1 MNPCSMLCSEMKN
14 LLRQTHPGEFFL
26 RIFFVCLCAI
36 SLSGCQT
43 SLYYEQAARGQL
55 TLIAKRQSIHDL
67 IKTEETSDKLRQQ
80 LEHVLEFR
88 SFAKNQLFLPTG
100 DSYSTYV
107 ELGREHVVWNVFAA
121 PEFSL
126 TPKTWC
132 YPIVGCATYRGYFSE
147 SEAED
152 YARTLEGQGFDVY
165 ISGIDAYST
174 LGWFDDSVLSSF
186 VHRPTPE
193 LASLIFHELAHRV
206 LYVKDD
212 TTFNESFATA
222 VGQEG
227 LRRWLASTETPYDF
241 QKAKKRESRKQDFV
255 QLVSGYRSTLELLYQ
270 QEVSASEMRGRKSL
284 IMEELRASYEHLKK
298 DWGGYAGYD
307 SWFAEPLGNAKL
319 GTVSTYNDLVPE
331 FLDLLQEQ
339 GGDLE
344 AFYSACQELAQEPQE
359 ARLRKLGAAGK
370 SDASPAEHLR

>member
-1 MNPCSMLCSEMKN
+1 MFCSQMKN
-14 LLRQTHPGEFFL
+14 LLRQNHPGELFR
-26 RIFFVCLCAI
+26 RIFFFSLCAI

-55 TLIAKRQSIHDL
+55 TLIAKRQSIEDL
-67 IKTEETSDKLRQQ
+67 IKAEETSSKLRKQ
-80 LEHVLEFR
+80 LEYVLEFR

-100 DSYSTYV
+100 NSYSTYV
-107 ELGREHVVWNVFAA
+107 ELEREHVVWNVYAA

-132 YPIVGCATYRGYFSE
+132 YPIAGCATYRGYFSE
-147 SEAED
+147 SEAEG
-152 YARTLEGQGFDVY
+152 YARKLEERGFDVY
-165 ISGIDAYST
+165 VSGIDAYST

-186 VHRPTPE
+186 AQRPAPE
-193 LASLIFHELAHRV
+193 LASLIFHELAHQV

-227 LRRWLASTETPYDF
+227 MRRWLASTDTPYDF
-241 QKAKKRESRKQDFV
+241 QRAKERESRKKDFV
-255 QLVSGYRSTLELLYQ
+255 ELVSRYRSTLEALYQ
-270 QEVSASEMRGRKSL
+270 QEVSISEMREQKARVV
-284 IMEELRASYEHLKK
+284 EELRASYEELKK
-298 DWGGYAGYD
+298 TWGGYAGYD
-307 SWFAEPLGNAKL
+307 AWFAEPLGNAKL

-331 FLDLLQEQ
+331 FLDLLQAQ

-344 AFYSACQELAQEPQE
+344 AFYAICQELAQDPQE
-359 ARLRKLGAAGK
+359 VRLQKLGSTGK
-370 SDASPAEHLR
+370 SDASLSEDLR

>member
-1 MNPCSMLCSEMKN
+1 MNPYSMLCSEMKN
-14 LLRQTHPGEFFL
+14 LLRQTHAGEIFL

-55 TLIAKRQSIHDL
+55 TLIAKRQSIDDL
-67 IKTEETSDKLRQQ
+67 IKADETSSELRKQ

-132 YPIVGCATYRGYFSE
+132 YPIAGCATYRGYFSE

-165 ISGIDAYST
+165 VSGIDAYST

-186 VHRPTPE
+186 VHRPAPE

-241 QKAKKRESRKQDFV
+241 QEAEKRESRKQDFV

-270 QEVSASEMRGRKSL
+270 QEVSASEMRGQKSL

-307 SWFAEPLGNAKL
+307 AWFAEPLGNAKL

-339 GGDLE
+339 DGNLE
-344 AFYSACQELAQEPQE
+344 AFYSACQELAQEPDDV
-359 ARLRKLGAAGK
+359 RLQKLGSSGK
-370 SDASPAEHLR
+370 SDTSPSEHLR